1 MLLFDVATPA
11 LDTPLLRPTRN
22 TLPAV
27 TLLPADPRSTAP
39 SDLVG
44 WGREKRSAVRRALA
58 PQADLLVGTGQHEAL
73 ARAADDEQRA
83 LDAAEALQALE
94 SAFSSSREQFFD
106 VNQYDTNLL
115 TSDDIAQ

>member
-1 MLLFDVATPA
+1 MLHAVATPA
-11 LDTPLLRPTRN
+11 VDLPTHRPTDHRT

-27 TLLPADPRSTAP
+27 TLPPDPRCTAP

-44 WGREKRSAVRRALA
+44 WGREKQSAVRRALA
-58 PQADLLVGTGQHEAL
+58 PQADALMGPGQHEAL

-83 LDAAEALQALE
+83 LDSAEALQALE
-94 SAFSSSREQFFD
+94 GAFGSAREQFFD